1 MVSHEVAVKILA
13 GATDISRLPYG
24 WRIDFLVDSHG
35 CWQDIASSWPLARGL
50 SILPGGLLLRAIYN
64 VAACFSNREL
74 SKRWRWKWRERETG
88 MEAEVF
94 LITYSQK

>member
-13 GATDISRLPYG
+13 GAAVISRLAYG

-64 VAACFSNREL
+64 VAAYLYNREL
-74 SKRWRWKWRERETG
+74 VIQEMEMERERPG
-88 MEAEVF
+88 
-94 LITYSQK
+94 